1 MKLKEYGTFIKLLLT
16 LVVLNLVSNTAFAQE
31 EPELDPLRFYR
42 AKYDL
47 TFTES
52 FDVVKDAVTAVLE
65 DIQCLTTQNVLKT
78 DKDGF
83 NRQIIKSDFC
93 VFVEGDSTFEKLRFF
108 SKEMPFIRGGTW
120 KNGRMQYNFVVTEQ
134 AEGSTYLLLKGNLS
148 GFENYVTNKVHFWE
162 SNGQLEQAILDA
174 ITEKV
179 KKLSNK

>member
-1 MKLKEYGTFIKLLLT
+1 MNYNKYRTIFQLLL
-16 LVVLNLVSNTAFAQE
+16 VVVFINFGQNLALAQE
-31 EPELDPLRFYR
+31 EVELDPLRFYR

-52 FDVVKDAVTAVLE
+52 FDLVTKAVTAVLE

-93 VFVEGDSTFEKLRFF
+93 VFVEGDSTFEKLKIF

-120 KNGRMQYNFVVTEQ
+120 KNGRMQYSFVITEQ
-134 AEGSTYLLLKGNLS
+134 ADGSTYLLLKGNLS

-162 SNGQLEQAILDA
+162 SNGQLEQVILDA

-179 KKLSNK
+179 KQLSN

>member
-1 MKLKEYGTFIKLLLT
+1 MKFNKFRTIFQLLL
-16 LVVLNLVSNTAFAQE
+16 VVVSINLGQNLVLAQE
-31 EPELDPLRFYR
+31 ETELDPLRFYR

-47 TFTES
+47 TFSES
-52 FDVVKDAVTAVLE
+52 FDIVKDAVTAVLE

-93 VFVEGDSTFEKLRFF
+93 VFVEGDSTFNKLRTF

-120 KNGRMQYNFVVTEQ
+120 KNGRMQYSFVITEQ
-134 AEGSTYLLLKGNLS
+134 ADGSTYLLLKGNLS

-179 KKLSNK
+179 KKLAN